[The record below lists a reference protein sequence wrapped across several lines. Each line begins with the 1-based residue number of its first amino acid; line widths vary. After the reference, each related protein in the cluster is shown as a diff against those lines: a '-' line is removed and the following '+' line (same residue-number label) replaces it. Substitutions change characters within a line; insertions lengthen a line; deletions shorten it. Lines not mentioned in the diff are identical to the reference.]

1 MLKGMLMG
9 AGLVLLLG
17 AAIGGTVFVM
27 QPDEPLEIAMGEMGP
42 GMPGAALPKESR
54 PKVFYH
60 HVKPEFVVNLT
71 GKGRQ
76 QFAMLEMS
84 VAVNDE
90 KAMDIMEDNAPELR
104 NDILMMLGEQ
114 TSQSLAGNSGKV
126 ALREKTG
133 EIVDEL
139 LVKHYGGGRVVDVY
153 LTRFVIQ

>member
-9 AGLVLLLG
+9 AGLVLLLV
-17 AAIGGTVFVM
+17 AAIGGTVYVM
-27 QPDEPLEIAMGEMGP
+27 QPDEPLEIGAGDLGP
-42 GMPGAALPKESR
+42 GLAAALPEESR

-71 GKGRQ
+71 GKGRP

-90 KAMDIMEDNAPELR
+90 KALDIMEQNAPELR

-114 TSQSLAGNSGKV
+114 DAQSLAGNSGKV
-126 ALREKTG
+126 ALRERTS
-133 EIVDEL
+133 ELVDEL
-139 LVKHYGGGRVVDVY
+139 LTKHYAGGRVVDVY
-153 LTRFVIQ
+153 LTRFVVQ

>member
-1 MLKGMLMG
+1 MLKGILIG
-9 AGLVLLLG
+9 AGAVLLLV

-27 QPDEPLEIAMGEMGP
+27 QPDEPLEIDMEGGP
-42 GMPGAALPKESR
+42 GLPGAALPKASR
-54 PKVFYH
+54 PTVFYH
-60 HVKPEFVVNLT
+60 HVRPEFVVNLS

-126 ALREKTG
+126 ALREKAS
-133 EIVDEL
+133 EIVDDL
-139 LVKHYGGGRVVDVY
+139 LIKHYGAGRVVDVY
-153 LTRFVIQ
+153 LTRFVVQ

>member
-1 MLKGMLMG
+1 MLKGILVG
-9 AGLVLLLG
+9 AGGVLALV

-27 QPDEPLEIAMGEMGP
+27 QPDEPLEIDMEGGP
-42 GMPGAALPKESR
+42 GLPGAALPMESR
-54 PKVFYH
+54 PKVYYH
-60 HVKPEFVVNLT
+60 HVQPEFVVNLS

-90 KAMDIMEDNAPELR
+90 KAMAIMEDNAPELR

-114 TSQSLAGNSGKV
+114 TPQSLAGNSGKV
-126 ALREKTG
+126 ALREKAG
-133 EIVDEL
+133 SIVDEL
-139 LVKHYGGGRVVDVY
+139 LVKHYGAGRVVDVY

>member
-9 AGLVLLLG
+9 GGLVLLVVSS
-17 AAIGGTVFVM
+17 IGGTVFFM
-27 QPDEPLEIAMGEMGP
+27 QSRAPVEMMPGEGVPSM
-42 GMPGAALPKESR
+42 GAALPVSAR

-60 HVKPEFVVNLT
+60 HIQPEFVANLP
-71 GKGRQ
+71 GSGRARY
-76 QFAMLEMS
+76 AMLEMS

-90 KAMDIMEDNAPELR
+90 KALEIMEGNAPELR

-114 TSQSLAGNSGKV
+114 TSESLAGNSGKV

-139 LVKHYGGGRVVDVY
+139 LTKHYGRGRVVDVY